1 MQKFSN
7 LQKEKQRL
15 VWFPVSPFPTP
26 TTVAVSSTADA
37 GHGILLQGSSLETK
51 VLRKPMQWQM
61 DRPSFQEMWLIA
73 GEVTYVRTEGEAG
86 CGGHR
91 PGPAPA
97 VPLGPRASHTQSPRV
112 TTGG

>member
-26 TTVAVSSTADA
+26 TTVAVSSTSDA